1 MDLHRRLSDLAYF
14 EVESVAR
21 CAPPPPP
28 SNLRSSRPD
37 ETRLHTSKALLA
49 IQKIGDLLPMPST
62 LITHTPFLICM
73 IASTMIAHLS
83 ACRYLFKGHALQ
95 LERERIRSSMGALR
109 VLGECWPLGKRTY
122 REMGIIAR
130 EILGLLDRDIPR
142 IPSPL
147 RKSPLVIPL
156 TLQQTQPEPLISN
169 ETVDIYTDY
178 KDYLDSNVLSQDLI
192 SYNMYPT
199 TDRSH

>member
-1 MDLHRRLSDLAYF
+1 
-14 EVESVAR
+14 
-21 CAPPPPP
+21 
-28 SNLRSSRPD
+28 
-37 ETRLHTSKALLA
+37 
-49 IQKIGDLLPMPST
+49 
-62 LITHTPFLICM
+62 
-73 IASTMIAHLS
+73 
-83 ACRYLFKGHALQ
+83 
-95 LERERIRSSMGALR
+95 
-109 VLGECWPLGKRTY
+109 
-122 REMGIIAR
+122 MGIIAR